1 MIGNCKWCDLKRML
15 WFGLCVDCSC
25 KPAEFRR
32 LLKRNVQLKMKLETQ
47 RKKLTQKH
55 DLMNKYRNKFYKLQI
70 AHHKNKKVL
79 HEITTTHSPICQSYV
94 PKQKRGRRLQIKK
107 ICAMD
112 GRSSF
117 DDSVNP
123 QRGQDQPTL

>member
-1 MIGNCKWCDLKRML
+1 MIGNCKYCQRKRLL
-15 WFGLCVDCSC
+15 WYGLCNHCSC

-47 RKKLTQKH
+47 RRKLTQKH
-55 DLMNKYRNKFYKLQI
+55 NLMNKYRNKFYKLQI
-70 AHHKNKKVL
+70 AHHKNKKAL
-79 HEITTTHSPICQSYV
+79 HEITTAHPTICKPYV
-94 PKQKRGRRLQIKK
+94 QKQTRGPSLQKQTIY
-107 ICAMD
+107 AMD

-123 QRGQDQPTL
+123 QRGKD

>member
-1 MIGNCKWCDLKRML
+1 MIGNCKYCDLRRLL
-15 WFGLCVDCSC
+15 WYGLCNHCNC

-47 RKKLTQKH
+47 RRKLTQKH
-55 DLMNKYRNKFYKLQI
+55 NLMNKYRNKFYKLQI
-70 AHHKNKKVL
+70 AHHKNKKAL
-79 HEITTTHSPICQSYV
+79 HEITTANSPICKSYV
-94 PKQKRGRRLQIKK
+94 SKQTRGPSLQKQTIY
-107 ICAMD
+107 AMD

-123 QRGQDQPTL
+123 QRCKD

>member
-1 MIGNCKWCDLKRML
+1 MIGNCKYCDLRRLL
-15 WFGLCVDCSC
+15 WYGLCNHCNC

-47 RKKLTQKH
+47 RRKLTQKH
-55 DLMNKYRNKFYKLQI
+55 NLMNKYRNKFYKLQI
-70 AHHKNKKVL
+70 AHHKNKKAL
-79 HEITTTHSPICQSYV
+79 HEITTANSPLCQSYV
-94 PKQKRGRRLQIKK
+94 QKQTRGPSLQIKT
-107 ICAMD
+107 IFAMD

-123 QRGQDQPTL
+123 QRGKD

>member
-32 LLKRNVQLKMKLETQ
+32 LLKRNVQLKMKLDTQ
-47 RKKLTQKH
+47 RRKLTQKH

-70 AHHKNKKVL
+70 AHNKNKKAL
-79 HEITTTHSPICQSYV
+79 HEITTANSPICKPYV
-94 PKQKRGRRLQIKK
+94 SKQKRGPSLQKQTIY
-107 ICAMD
+107 AMD
-112 GRSSF
+112 GRGSF
-117 DDSVNP
+117 NDSNDP
-123 QRGQDQPTL
+123 QRGQD